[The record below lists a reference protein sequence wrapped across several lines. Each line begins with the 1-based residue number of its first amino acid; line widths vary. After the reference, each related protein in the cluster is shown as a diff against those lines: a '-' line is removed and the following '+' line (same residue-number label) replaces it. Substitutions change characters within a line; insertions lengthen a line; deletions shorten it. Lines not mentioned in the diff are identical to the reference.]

1 MTTVF
6 REAPEQG
13 KEPKARACEQRVAT
27 MLASRRRPLAA
38 NHAAQS
44 GAGQTRPPE
53 EFAKT
58 APLRV
63 PFDEPKKEH
72 HRVGWCSFFGAPPGT
87 RTLDPL
93 IKSQLLYQL
102 S

>member
-58 APLRV
+58 APPSS
-63 PFDEPKKEH
+63 PFRRIRKKERTKH
-72 HRVGWCSFFGAPPGT
+72 KAWFFLFGAPPG
-87 RTLDPL
+87 
-93 IKSQLLYQL
+93 
-102 S
+102 